1 MGVNM
6 SLKVNAKTASKVNAQ
21 SIALSNA
28 LIKGKVKMPVTK
40 TDKKVTKSKFPLT
53 YFYKATNPNQ
63 IPITDV
69 LQQTKYKDRKL
80 KELLANLRDV
90 SNTSYHNS
98 LKNWAGKVKKIDPTM
113 FPKYKLVE
121 LGKMKSDQDINRE
134 LDIEHCTNIFQNYD
148 PEMFQP
154 IYCIKTPGKDE
165 WSIVNGQHTATATA
179 AVVFENLVEGWK
191 GKDWD
196 KFQVLVIYIE
206 THSREKAREAFA
218 LLNGEMSLQISKYDI
233 WKQHYLSVVLDD
245 SGNTRY
251 KHTHDVIML
260 LRKYGVIPLPEDH
273 DESGQP
279 GALTHLAGIEEMAKF
294 NSNKEY
300 QDYSKLEWYL
310 QMRSKFLYDSDV
322 NDIELGFYGT
332 IYDLTEVYN
341 IDRSDPAFVQCIEDI
356 MAVVQNVFLDMPT
369 LKKQAVAAYKAYK
382 GDNYGIADTG
392 GMGKSGPIYFAY
404 QAYRKLGGTFEIPK
418 LHNLFVHKDKDALF
432 YLDQTNIDRM
442 NNYLTNKIVRINY
455 NLVTKKKTKKK

>member
-1 MGVNM
+1 M
-6 SLKVNAKTASKVNAQ
+6 SLKVNAKTALKVNAQ

-28 LIKGKVKMPVTK
+28 LIKGKVKMPVMPVK
-40 TDKKVTKSKFPLT
+40 TVKKVTKSKFPLT
-53 YFYKATNPNQ
+53 YFYKAINPNQ
-63 IPITDV
+63 IPINDL

-80 KELLANLRDV
+80 KELLANLQDQN
-90 SNTSYHNS
+90 NTTYYDA
-98 LKNWAGKVKKIDPTM
+98 LKNWAGKIKKIDPTM

-134 LDIEHCTNIFQNYD
+134 LDIGHCTNIFQNYD

-179 AVVFENLVEGWK
+179 AVVFENLVEGVK
-191 GKDWD
+191 GKDWE

-218 LLNGEMSLQISKYDI
+218 LLNGEMSLQIARYDI
-233 WKQHYLSVVLDD
+233 WKQHYLSVKLDF
-245 SGNTRY
+245 SGNPRY
-251 KHTHDVIML
+251 KHTYDIIML

-279 GALTHLAGIEEMAKF
+279 GALTHLSGIEEMAKF
-294 NSNKEY
+294 NPNKEY

-310 QMRSKFLYDSDV
+310 QMRNKFLYDADV

-332 IYDLTEVYN
+332 IYDLTETYN
-341 IDRSDPAFVQCIEDI
+341 IDRSDTAFEQCMEDI
-356 MAVVQNVFLDMPT
+356 MAVVQNIFLDMPT

-382 GDNYGIADTG
+382 GDNYGVADTN

-404 QAYRKLGGTFEIPK
+404 QAYRALGGTFNIPK
-418 LHNLFVHKDKDALF
+418 LHNLFVHKNNDALF
-432 YLDQTNIDRM
+432 YLDQTNINRM
-442 NNYLTNKIVRINY
+442 NDLLTNKIVRINY
-455 NLVTKKKTKKK
+455 NLVTKKKVKKK